1 MALFSIVYYLVLQT
15 MRILK
20 LLLWVLLGIF
30 VVVLIISGMA
40 FKMVIDFASYT
51 DTTPKEL
58 YALVQRGLKHQ
69 PTLDNDRLNVL
80 LLGLDY
86 VEGRDDQSILTD
98 SMMLLSLDA
107 ETGSVDT
114 VAIPRDLWIDEYK
127 TKVNALYYYG
137 KQKDP
142 EHPELFPKEV
152 IEKIT
157 GIPIHHVYELRLNSL
172 AAMIDAAGGID
183 IEVKKG
189 FTDPLFPRSGI
200 DVSTERDPEKL
211 YETVSFEQGKEHMTG
226 ARALQYIRSR
236 HSDDLEMGTDDAR
249 SMRQQEVVLSL
260 ISSMKQEIKIGNEV
274 QVYNKGEAYVGCLVA
289 FGKVTSIEYDKFCCE
304 FASEKTGLEIING
317 SITELSFSDNSFD
330 LVCAFDV
337 IEHVEDD
344 QLAVNELKRVTKK
357 DALVLITV
365 PAFMSL
371 WSHHDVIN
379 HHYKRYKINEINQLF
394 DSDNNGNKVF
404 DTYFNSLLFLPIYF
418 FRKVS
423 NLLKLGQKRKG
434 SGSDFEAF
442 KPGVLNTILYKIMYF
457 ESGIINKKIK
467 FPFGVSILYNWKKN

>member
-1 MALFSIVYYLVLQT
+1 MQHDYYKEYYELERNHWWFVA
-15 MRILK
+15 REGILTNYIHQLIKQGK
-20 LLLWVLLGIF
+20 LP
-30 VVVLIISGMA
+30 S
-40 FKMVIDFASYT
+40 T
-51 DTTPKEL
+51 D
-58 YALVQRGLKHQ
+58 LKI
-69 PTLDNDRLNVL
+69 LNV
-80 LLGLDY
+80 GCGP
-86 VEGRDDQSILTD
+86 GRSSEYL
-98 SMMLLSLDA
+98 SM
-107 ETGSVDT
+107 
-114 VAIPRDLWIDEYK
+114 
-127 TKVNALYYYG
+127 
-137 KQKDP
+137 
-142 EHPELFPKEV
+142 
-152 IEKIT
+152 
-157 GIPIHHVYELRLNSL
+157 
-172 AAMIDAAGGID
+172 
-183 IEVKKG
+183 
-189 FTDPLFPRSGI
+189 
-200 DVSTERDPEKL
+200 
-211 YETVSFEQGKEHMTG
+211 
-226 ARALQYIRSR
+226 
-236 HSDDLEMGTDDAR
+236 
-249 SMRQQEVVLSL
+249 
-260 ISSMKQEIKIGNEV
+260 
-274 QVYNKGEAYVGCLVA
+274 

-379 HHYKRYKINEINQLF
+379 HHYKRYKINEVKQLF

-442 KPGVLNTILYKIMYF
+442 KPGILNTILYKIMYF